1 MEIGMTTRKKT
12 YLFLILVTLFA
23 AGAYLLV
30 PYFSSAS
37 SVSSADSGKP
47 PEDKEAS
54 VPVEIAMARRGEI
67 SSTIASTANLKA
79 QREVDVASQAE
90 GVVKEVLVE
99 EGDVVSQGQLLC
111 RLDDSQAQIRLQS
124 ARQKLA
130 QARLQLE
137 KARIQEEKAQVQV
150 KNTRD
155 EFDRYQKLYAE
166 RLVSEK
172 EVAQVKYRLD
182 ELEHDQR
189 ASDSQARELTHRVEE
204 LEAEIAQSELEIAH
218 TRVYA
223 PFSGVITARTVN
235 VGQTVRNLDPLFK
248 LGDFT
253 PLQADVFLSERE
265 AATIRPGQS
274 ARILS
279 NVGSDEG
286 AQGTVARISP
296 VVDQSTGTVKVTV
309 ELARGSQTL
318 KPGAF
323 VRVEIRTDTRAG
335 TILVPKRALVEEDGE
350 RFLFVAENDTV
361 KRVKVEAGYQN
372 GSEIEILSGVSDGQA
387 VVVAGQ
393 GALKDGSKIRLVER
407 VTA

>member
-1 MEIGMTTRKKT
+1 MTTRKKT
-12 YLFLILVTLFA
+12 YLFLLLVVVFS
-23 AGAYLLV
+23 AGAYFLL
-30 PYFSSAS
+30 PYFSGGG
-37 SVSSADSGKP
+37 SVSRADSGKP

-67 SSTIASTANLKA
+67 SSTIASSANLKA

-99 EGDVVSQGQLLC
+99 EGDVVRQGQLLC
-111 RLDDSQAQIRLQS
+111 RLDDSQSQIRLQS

-137 KARIQEEKAQVQV
+137 KARIREEKAQVQV
-150 KNTRD
+150 NNTRD
-155 EFDRYQKLYAE
+155 EYDRYQKLYAE

-189 ASDSQARELTHRVEE
+189 ASDSEARELIHRVEE

-223 PFSGVITARTVN
+223 PFSGVITSRTVN

-253 PLQADVFLSERE
+253 PLQADVFVSERE

-274 ARILS
+274 ARIFS
-279 NVGSDEG
+279 NVGADQG
-286 AQGTVARISP
+286 APGTVARVSP
-296 VVDQSTGTVKVTV
+296 VVDQATGTVKVTV
-309 ELARGSQTL
+309 ELSQGSQTL

-323 VRVEIRTDTRAG
+323 VRVEIRTDTRPGA
-335 TILVPKRALVEEDGE
+335 ILVPKRALVEEDGE
-350 RFLFVAENDTV
+350 QFLFVAENDTV
-361 KRVKVEAGYQN
+361 RRVKVESGYQN
-372 GSEIEILSGVSDGQA
+372 GSEVEILSGVADGQS